1 MVNWAIPSFG
11 AKFKNG
17 HFYDAHGL
25 GSKLVYRVI
34 RCVDFDSDGYFIL
47 NPFLDGQLDHSKN
60 WREIRKF
67 TFLAIFA
74 LGVQIGLGLP

>member
-17 HFYDAHGL
+17 HFYDAHGM

-34 RCVDFDSDGYFIL
+34 RCVDFVSDVYFIL
-47 NPFLDGQLDHSKN
+47 NPFLDGQLGHSKF
-60 WREIRKF
+60 WREIQNF
-67 TFLAIFA
+67 SFLAIFA
-74 LGVQIGLGLP
+74 LSVQNA